1 LSFERAGAAF
11 RWDLASRIYAPIATA
26 VYAKS
31 DNPKRVMPEYA
42 GESWKLMSLQLVQL
56 MHF

>member
-1 LSFERAGAAF
+1 MQNQ
-11 RWDLASRIYAPIATA
+11 
-26 VYAKS
+26 